1 MVANVG
7 FHGSN
12 NTGSVLKMHASG
24 HVLRGDLVGLNLGIP
39 RVESDGSLV
48 GGHERFVDQDV

>member
-7 FHGSN
+7 FHGFH
-12 NTGSVLKMHASG
+12 NTGGVLKMHAGG

-39 RVESDGSLV
+39 RVEPHGGLV